1 MRSAAV
7 AMLLILL
14 CGAAGPSTAPSPATR
29 ADESAPALRLM
40 KTIPLGDVAGR
51 IDHMALDAERGVLFV
66 AALGNNSVE
75 AVDVKSGE
83 VVARA
88 TRTSE
93 PQGIRVLANGRV
105 AVASGADG
113 VLRIYDAKLREL
125 AHLDQ
130 MEDADNVRYDAAANR
145 LYVGYGGKDKG
156 GLAVI
161 DPDKVARV
169 ANVELPSHPES
180 FQIGPAGKRIFVNLP
195 AGKQVAV
202 VDSATNK
209 VATTWSLRSAQ
220 NFPMGLDDRHHRLLV
235 ACRKPPRLVMLDS
248 DSGKQLKSA
257 ETAGDAD
264 DLWVDPVLNRVYV
277 TGGDGTIAV
286 HELGGPDPLH
296 LVDRIDT
303 AEGARTSYF
312 EAAARRLYVAV
323 PKRDERPA
331 ELRVY
336 EPPAAAK

>member
-1 MRSAAV
+1 MRWT
-7 AMLLILL
+7 ILL
-14 CGAAGPSTAPSPATR
+14 MLPMLMCCPACAATSPPAATTR
-29 ADESAPALRLM
+29 GQPEALRQV
-40 KTIPLGDVAGR
+40 KTIQLDGVVGR
-51 IDHMALDAERGVLFV
+51 IDHMAFDADAGVLYV

-75 AVDVKSGE
+75 AVDVKSGQ

-93 PQGIRVLANGRV
+93 PQGIRVLPDGRV
-105 AVASGADG
+105 AVASGGDG
-113 VLRIYDAKLREL
+113 ILRIYDRKLREL

-130 MEDADNVRYDAAANR
+130 LEDADNVRYDAAANR

-169 ANVELPSHPES
+169 ADVELPSHPES

-202 VDSATNK
+202 VDGTTNK
-209 VATTWSLRSAQ
+209 VATNWPVRSAQ
-220 NFPMGLDDRHHRLLV
+220 NFPMALDERHHRLLV
-235 ACRKPPRLVMLDS
+235 VCRRPPRLVMFDS
-248 DSGKQLKSA
+248 ESGKQLKAS
-257 ETAGDAD
+257 ETVGDAD
-264 DLWVDPVLNRVYV
+264 DVWVDPVTNRVYV
-277 TGGDGTIAV
+277 TGGEGAISI

-296 LVDRIDT
+296 LVERIAT
-303 AEGARTSYF
+303 ADGARTSYF
-312 EAAARRLYVAV
+312 DAESRRLYVAV
-323 PKRDERPA
+323 PKSDERAA

-336 EPPAAAK
+336 EPPAAGK